1 MLNLKSIIMKKL
13 VLLFLLFGG
22 ICSQLCYSQSQS
34 LPIEKLIDIFNNPI
48 NYPNYIMIS
57 AHRGYWKDYPENSLP
72 AIQAAIDLGADMVEF
87 DITKSDDDIL
97 YLLHDYGLD
106 RLTTGHGIVRKGEG
120 ATFEYYKSWDE
131 LKNLKLKEI
140 TGEVSE
146 YKLATLREA
155 LLICKNKV
163 LVSIDKAENVI
174 PQMYYLV
181 KSLGM
186 VEQVTFKTKIQFF
199 PTPESIKQLVKNT
212 EDQRQLVKMFT
223 PTVYSEL
230 LDKDPDLLNKMKA
243 FIDAGCEG
251 FEMIY
256 FQDSDPMLTR
266 QVTVEGRTYTSILN
280 WLKAKNTRVIQF
292 PMWPETEKGCW
303 VPRKFKYSI
312 INLKGTD
319 RRCDWDWLLKPSHAP
334 DLIISDRLEIL
345 FNYLQTIGKRTL

>member
-1 MLNLKSIIMKKL
+1 MRK
-13 VLLFLLFGG
+13 VLFLFLLGM
-22 ICSQLCYSQSQS
+22 CMQLCFSKSQA
-34 LPIEKLIDIFNNPI
+34 LPIDKLIDIFNNPA
-48 NYPNYIMIS
+48 NYPPYIMIS
-57 AHRGYWKDYPENSLP
+57 AHRGYWKDYPENTLP

-120 ATFEYYKSWDE
+120 ATFEYYRSWNE
-131 LKNLKLKEI
+131 LENLKLKEI
-140 TGEVSE
+140 SGEVSE
-146 YKLATLREA
+146 YRMATLREA
-155 LLICKNKV
+155 LLKCKNKA

-174 PQMYYLV
+174 PQMFYLV
-181 KSLGM
+181 KELGM
-186 VEQVTFKTKIQFF
+186 VNQVTFKTKIQFF
-199 PTPESIKQLVKNT
+199 PTPESIKNLVANK
-212 EDQRQLVKMFT
+212 EDKEQLVKMFT

-230 LDKDPDLLNKMKA
+230 LNQDPGLIDKMKA

-266 QVTVEGRTYTSILN
+266 QITVEGKTYPNILN
-280 WLKAKNTRVIQF
+280 WLRDKNTRIIQF

-319 RRCDWDWLLKPSHAP
+319 RRCDWDWLLQAAHAP
-334 DLIISDRLEIL
+334 DVVISDRLEIL
-345 FNYLQTIGKRTL
+345 FDYLKTIGKRSLNK

>member
-1 MLNLKSIIMKKL
+1 MRKL
-13 VLLFLLFGG
+13 LLLFLFLGG
-22 ICSQLCYSQSQS
+22 VGLQLCYSQSQP

-48 NYPNYIMIS
+48 KYPNYIMIS

-131 LKNLKLKEI
+131 LKNLKLKEV
-140 TGEVSE
+140 TGEVSQ

-155 LLICKNKV
+155 LLKCKDKV
-163 LVSIDKAENVI
+163 LVSIDKAENII

-181 KSLGM
+181 KELGM
-186 VEQVTFKTKIQFF
+186 VNQVTFKTKIQFF
-199 PTPESIKQLVKNT
+199 PTPKSIKDLVT
-212 EDQRQLVKMFT
+212 SEEDKEQLVKMFT

-230 LDKDPDLLNKMKA
+230 LDKDPDLINKMKA
-243 FIDAGCEG
+243 FIEAGCEG

-256 FQDSDPMLTR
+256 FQDSDPMITR
-266 QVTVEGRTYTSILN
+266 PVTVEGTPYDNILN
-280 WLKAKNTRVIQF
+280 WLKVKNTCVIQF

-303 VPRKFKYSI
+303 VPRKFNYSI

-319 RRCDWDWLLKPSHAP
+319 RRCDWDWLLKVAHAP
-334 DLIISDRLEIL
+334 DVVISDRLEIL
-345 FNYLQTIGKRTL
+345 FDYLKTIGKRSLD

>member
-1 MLNLKSIIMKKL
+1 MRKVVL
-13 VLLFLLFGG
+13 LLFLLG
-22 ICSQLCYSQSQS
+22 LCIQFCFSQSQA
-34 LPIEKLIDIFNNPI
+34 LPIDKLIDVFNNPS

-72 AIQAAIDLGADMVEF
+72 AIQAAIDLGADMIEF
-87 DITKSDDDIL
+87 DITKSDDDVL

-120 ATFEYYKSWDE
+120 ATFEYYKSWNE
-131 LKNLKLKEI
+131 LKDLKLKEV

-146 YKLATLREA
+146 YKLATLRDA
-155 LLICKNKV
+155 LLKCKNKA

-181 KSLGM
+181 KELGM
-186 VEQVTFKTKIQFF
+186 VRQVTFKTKIQFF
-199 PTPESIKQLVKNT
+199 PTPESIKNLVTNK
-212 EDQRQLVKMFT
+212 EDQEQLVKMFT

-230 LDKDPDLLNKMKA
+230 LDKDPNLINKMKA
-243 FIDAGCEG
+243 FIEAGCQG

-266 QVTVEGRTYTSILN
+266 QVTVEGSTYDNILN
-280 WLKAKNTRVIQF
+280 WLKVKNTCVIQF

-312 INLKGTD
+312 INLTGTD
-319 RRCDWDWLLKPSHAP
+319 RRCDWDWLLKRSHAP
-334 DLIISDRLEIL
+334 DVVISDRLEVL
-345 FNYLQTIGKRTL
+345 FDYLKTIGKRSL

>member
-1 MLNLKSIIMKKL
+1 MRKKL
-13 VLLFLLFGG
+13 LSLFLLGG
-22 ICSQLCYSQSQS
+22 CIQLAFSQSQS
-34 LPIEKLIDIFNNPI
+34 IDKLIDIFNNPAK
-48 NYPNYIMIS
+48 YPNYIMIS

-72 AIQAAIDLGADMVEF
+72 AIQAALDLGADMIEF
-87 DITKSDDDIL
+87 DITKSDDGTL

-131 LKNLKLKEI
+131 LKDLKLKEV

-146 YKLATLREA
+146 YKLATLRDA
-155 LLICKNKV
+155 LLKCKNKA

-174 PQMYYLV
+174 PEMYYLV
-181 KSLGM
+181 KDLGM
-186 VEQVTFKTKIQFF
+186 VNQVTFKTKIQFF
-199 PTPESIKQLVKNT
+199 PTPESIKRLVTNKA
-212 EDQRQLVKMFT
+212 DQEQLVKMFT

-230 LDKDPDLLNKMKA
+230 LDQDPDLINKMKA
-243 FIDAGCEG
+243 FIGAGCQG

-256 FQDSDPMLTR
+256 FQNSDPMLTR
-266 QVTVEGRTYTSILN
+266 KITVEGKTYDNILSWLRT
-280 WLKAKNTRVIQF
+280 KNTCVIQF

-319 RRCDWDWLLKPSHAP
+319 RRCDWDWLLEKSHAP
-334 DLIISDRLEIL
+334 DVVISDRLEVL
-345 FNYLQTIGKRTL
+345 FDYLKTIGKRSL